1 MKRRVSPHPDRAAEP
16 HHDDVGR
23 RVLIVDDEPEFRSV
37 AREIL
42 GLAGFEVV
50 GEAVDGRSAVAISGE
65 IQPAVVLLDVQLP
78 DMDGFAV
85 ADLLAAQANPPAV
98 VLVSSRD
105 RGAYRRRLAVSPAL
119 GFIAKAEL
127 SGDALSALID

>member
-1 MKRRVSPHPDRAAEP
+1 MNRRVSPHPRPAPER

-23 RVLIVDDEPEFRSV
+23 GVLIVDDEPGFRSA
-37 AREIL
+37 ARQIL

-50 GEAVDGRSAVAISGE
+50 GEAVDGRSAVVISGE
-65 IQPAVVLLDVQLP
+65 IHPAVVLLDVQLP

-85 ADLLAAQANPPAV
+85 ADLLVAQANPPAV

-105 RGAYRRRLAVSPAL
+105 RAAYRRRLAASPAL
-119 GFIAKAEL
+119 GFIAKDEL
-127 SGDALSALID
+127 SGEALSALIE